1 MPQKESSFN
10 CTYKS
15 RILICLSIK
24 TIAMAEVSTISST
37 QQDSRI
43 NIHKSADI
51 TYWTQKLGVSVIN
64 LKIAVSETD
73 GSAVKVEEWL
83 RMKKFIQ

>member
-10 CTYKS
+10 CRYTA
-15 RILICLSIK
+15 RILNCLSIK
-24 TIAMAEVSTISST
+24 TIAMAQVSTIEST
-37 QQDSRI
+37 QKDSRI

-51 TYWTQKLGVSVIN
+51 AYWTQQLGVSVIN

-73 GSAVKVEEWL
+73 GSARKVEEWL
-83 RMKKFIQ
+83 RMKQFIK